1 MKIIKDEIFE
11 ESFKDIL
18 KYISKDSKIKAT
30 KYAS

>member
-30 KYAS
+30 KYAI